1 MKTIIRIFATIA
13 AVIFAMIAVIKVV
26 QGCSWKEAV
35 GIAEEFCNE
44 MRGNRPLCCH
54 RASDEDEAPEEV

>member
-1 MKTIIRIFATIA
+1 MKSIVKILMLFATLA
-13 AVIFAMIAVIKVV
+13 FVLVAVIKVV

-44 MRGNRPLCCH
+44 IKEKCPCCNKTES
-54 RASDEDEAPEEV
+54 AA